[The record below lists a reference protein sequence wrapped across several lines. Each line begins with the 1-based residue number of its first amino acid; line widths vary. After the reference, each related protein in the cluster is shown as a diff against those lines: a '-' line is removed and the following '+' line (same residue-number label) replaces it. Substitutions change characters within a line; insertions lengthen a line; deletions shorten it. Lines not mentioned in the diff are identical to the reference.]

1 MVTLEQVKLLE
12 NKVAKALDY
21 IGRMNAENA
30 SLRDKLDG
38 YQARID
44 ELEVIVKQFRDEQ
57 GRIEDSILSALDRL
71 AQFEDAVER
80 GLSNA
85 SKAPDSHQDQVSVE
99 KDVVESGSEEND
111 SADVAEEEVKDEA
124 NPDLMSDEDLDALTD
139 PARAVDTEIPDAEV
153 SEADAEDSAETPKA
167 EELDIF

>member
-80 GLSNA
+80 GLSSA
-85 SKAPDSHQDQVSVE
+85 SSTPAPQQEETAQSVE
-99 KDVVESGSEEND
+99 AAVVEEAVQAE
-111 SADVAEEEVKDEA
+111 AD
-124 NPDLMSDEDLDALTD
+124 PDLMSDDDLDALTD
-139 PARAVDTEIPDAEV
+139 PARDMTTEAMDAEPTDSV
-153 SEADAEDSAETPKA
+153 TEDSAETPKA